1 MSSHPES
8 VLSVIKKAAQK
19 ISQDP
24 RNEFRQDDTDGF
36 AQRVVHALD
45 TTGEKGE
52 GAETKSKRRRS
63 QAQVGRGLPGS
74 GRSCPHCKQVVCRQ
88 RPKCL
93 QAAALKHSQG
103 GDGVASAADDKG
115 GTAGSL
121 GDAAGAGEDRM
132 C

>member
-1 MSSHPES
+1 MSSQPES

-74 GRSCPHCKQVVCRQ
+74 G
-88 RPKCL
+88 
-93 QAAALKHSQG
+93 
-103 GDGVASAADDKG
+103 GDGDGSAADDKV

>member
-1 MSSHPES
+1 MSSQREG

-63 QAQVGRGLPGS
+63 QAQVRRGLPGS

-93 QAAALKHSQG
+93 QAAALKHTQG
-103 GDGVASAADDKG
+103 GNGDGSAADDKV

>member
-1 MSSHPES
+1 MSSQREG

-45 TTGEKGE
+45 TTSEKGE

-63 QAQVGRGLPGS
+63 QAQVGRGLPSS

-103 GDGVASAADDKG
+103 GNGDGSAADDKV